1 MADLPNRLLD
11 IVYPR
16 TCPGCETSDW
26 DPGPVR
32 LCHHC
37 SKQLTPLPS
46 PFCDIC
52 GEPFVEGSQAGTTC
66 RRCRD
71 SRPEYDFARAPFLAT
86 DLLREMIHSFKYGR
100 QMHLSPLL
108 ATLLEQ
114 SLGDR
119 RFSLEETWLLV
130 PVPLHPRRERERHFN
145 QSAELCSL
153 LAQSRGFERCNA
165 LRRIRYT
172 SAQAHLERKERLTN
186 LVDAFALS
194 RLAWQQRAI
203 QRANILLVDDVM
215 TTGSTANEC
224 AKVLKRVGSASKV
237 AVITVARASAT
248 T

>member
-1 MADLPNRLLD
+1 MASLPNRLLD

-16 TCPGCETSDW
+16 LCPGCDTSDW
-26 DPGPVR
+26 DPGPLR
-32 LCHHC
+32 LCSDC
-37 SKQLTPLPS
+37 TKRLAPLPS
-46 PFCDIC
+46 PFCDTC
-52 GEPFVEGSQAGTTC
+52 SEPFVEGSQAGATC

-71 SRPEYDFARAPFLAT
+71 SKPDYDFARAPFLAN
-86 DLLREMIHSFKYGR
+86 DLLREMIHAFKYGR

-108 ATLLEQ
+108 AALLEDG
-114 SLGDR
+114 LNDR
-119 RFSLEETWLLV
+119 RFGLEETWLLV

-153 LAQSRGFERCNA
+153 LAQRRGFHRCNA
-165 LRRIRYT
+165 LRRVRYT

-194 RLAWQQRAI
+194 RLAYQQKAT
-203 QRANILLVDDVM
+203 QDANILLVDDVM

-224 AKVLKRVGSASKV
+224 AKVLKRDGSASKV